1 MGRSKT
7 VRVHLFKLETEACIS
22 SVLGEIASMPLSDRL
37 RVISGARYRIEQI
50 ESRSNSIDLYSSDEL
65 LFFNVV
71 KLSNSHSIGKA
82 SEAEGLSG
90 IDYQGSNPS
99 DDSVAI
105 FDPATGFLLLESS
118 KTGPRIS
125 SLEKYF
131 LEISKQYVEAIQSVD
146 KKIERKFQS
155 QKCLSSFEMKINTSS
170 LSEVDKGTLGLR
182 DLLELTSSLDATD
195 LHITIS
201 VDGRKKGGFLNGK
214 VKEICKK
221 VLTLNTDKVQP
232 VSKLETKG
240 FSDTSRSEVLD
251 LLGAKLTEEVN
262 VDIDPLTF
270 RASLSDRWGAL
281 EKVYYAWVS
290 AKYICTEE
298 DC

>member
-1 MGRSKT
+1 MHRSKT

-22 SVLGEIASMPLSDRL
+22 SVLDTIACMPLSDRL
-37 RVISGARYRIEQI
+37 KVINGARYRIEQI
-50 ESRSNSIDLYSSDEL
+50 ESRSNSVDLYTSNEL
-65 LFFNVV
+65 RFFNVV
-71 KLSNSHSIGKA
+71 KLSNSHSNGKA

-90 IDYQGSNPS
+90 IDYKGSNPS
-99 DDSVAI
+99 DDCVAI
-105 FDPATGFLLLESS
+105 FDPATNFLLLESS

-131 LEISKQYVEAIQSVD
+131 LEISKRDVEAIQCVD
-146 KKIERKFQS
+146 RKIERKFQS

-170 LSEVDKGTLGLR
+170 LCKADKGTLGLG
-182 DLLELTSSLDATD
+182 DLLEMTSDLDATD

-201 VDGRKKGGFLNGK
+201 VDGRKKGGFLNSK
-214 VKEICKK
+214 VKSICKK
-221 VLTLNTDKVQP
+221 VLALNTDKVQP

-270 RASLSDRWGAL
+270 RASLNDRWGAL
-281 EKVYYAWVS
+281 EKVYHAWVS

-298 DC
+298 GR